1 MKTQIIVGIIVGII
15 IIIATGLFAKYKIFD
30 DKIELKYV
38 LSEKITSD
46 FNDKSEIAI
55 QQLTIKNSGEVPI
68 NSIIIKIHAD
78 VSDFQI
84 KKFRHNDSIST
95 SKTLHYLEITYPEL
109 PPNGELFIILKS
121 TNSGIN
127 DNEIEIFHNKGMA
140 KEAFANNDSNSI
152 SYLLYIFIFI
162 YLCLILFGLRS
173 TLIDSFSYKIYYS
186 PYEDILK
193 HKKPWYFSLEKWTKL
208 RKDAINK
215 IFENG
220 YSVTIEKSSFYN
232 ILDSEKAN
240 TLSIDEWKSIIE
252 KAEEKLLIVVA
263 EKLFRSYYFSYEE
276 EIFNLKR
283 PKYVHL
289 DVWEKIQIQI
299 SIVTCLHKLI
309 DVLRY
314 SSESSLL
321 GLLNLEKPELV
332 TIADW
337 DKLIDIAS
345 TLYASS
351 VIKNGAIGS
360 KSYDLESY
368 KNSVVL
374 DVLDNSNSSK
384 IIKVFDK
391 IIEAE
396 ELEVYYN
403 QLLQNQRLV
412 FTWVENVEKP
422 DVINNEDW
430 NKIIDIYNKVVL
442 FKKESEENLI
452 EALEIKEK
460 TTPLLDKVTKQLDII
475 DRILED
481 PEAITKIEEY
491 NIPFEIGNWE
501 NLKKV
506 ADYLRIK

>member
-193 HKKPWYFSLEKWTKL
+193 HKKPWYFSLEKW
-208 RKDAINK
+208 
-215 IFENG
+215 IF
-220 YSVTIEKSSFYN
+220 
-232 ILDSEKAN
+232 
-240 TLSIDEWKSIIE
+240 
-252 KAEEKLLIVVA
+252 
-263 EKLFRSYYFSYEE
+263 
-276 EIFNLKR
+276 
-283 PKYVHL
+283 
-289 DVWEKIQIQI
+289 
-299 SIVTCLHKLI
+299 
-309 DVLRY
+309 
-314 SSESSLL
+314 
-321 GLLNLEKPELV
+321 
-332 TIADW
+332 
-337 DKLIDIAS
+337 
-345 TLYASS
+345 
-351 VIKNGAIGS
+351 
-360 KSYDLESY
+360 
-368 KNSVVL
+368 
-374 DVLDNSNSSK
+374 SN
-384 IIKVFDK
+384 
-391 IIEAE
+391 
-396 ELEVYYN
+396 Y
-403 QLLQNQRLV
+403 
-412 FTWVENVEKP
+412 
-422 DVINNEDW
+422 
-430 NKIIDIYNKVVL
+430 
-442 FKKESEENLI
+442 
-452 EALEIKEK
+452 
-460 TTPLLDKVTKQLDII
+460 
-475 DRILED
+475 
-481 PEAITKIEEY
+481 
-491 NIPFEIGNWE
+491 
-501 NLKKV
+501 
-506 ADYLRIK
+506 